1 MRAKK
6 RPMARIPFEI
16 EFAVS
21 QATDL
26 SRRVD
31 VDVDVDVDVSNSAP
45 GAPGFLETSKELNMP
60 MTDVAFSPAEECF
73 LVS

>member
-1 MRAKK
+1 MRTKK
-6 RPMARIPFEI
+6 RLMARIPFEI
-16 EFAVS
+16 AFAVS

-26 SRRVD
+26 SRRD
-31 VDVDVDVDVSNSAP
+31 DADVSNAAP
-45 GAPGFLETSKELNMP
+45 GAPGFLETSRELNTP